1 MVRNLIIQ
9 IFLGEEEKLEDFP
22 KFVMNKNRWE
32 SYCDKMGFEYLFFD
46 KYNIRKY
53 LGEHEQFYYGLEF
66 TWQRIDFIRYLI
78 LNQEGGIYV
87 DLDIYPNANMD
98 FLELLDQRYL
108 MNYWTN
114 PKNNIPEVNN
124 ALMGIEPGDFDNL
137 IQFSIS
143 ETERLRMIKIYR
155 CWKIRFMKRSTGV
168 EMFKKWIKKRGWSF
182 TLNIHDYV
190 TDEMT
195 SSWTKNFH

>member
-32 SYCDKMGFEYLFFD
+32 SYCDKMGFQYLFFD
-46 KYNIRKY
+46 RYNIQKY
-53 LGEHEQFYYGLEF
+53 LGVHEKFYYSLEF

-78 LNQEGGIYV
+78 LNQEGGLYF
-87 DLDIYPNANMD
+87 DMDTYPNPDMD
-98 FLELLDQRYL
+98 LKELLDQRYIL
-108 MNYWTN
+108 NYWTN

-124 ALMGIEPGDFDNL
+124 AIMGVEPGDFDDL

-168 EMFKKWIKKRGWSF
+168 CMFKKWCKKKKMSY
-182 TLNIHDYV
+182 TPCLHEYV

-195 SSWTKNFH
+195 CSWIKNFH

>member
-32 SYCDKMGFEYLFFD
+32 SYCDKMGLEYMFFD

-53 LGEHEQFYYGLEF
+53 LGDHKDFYYGLEY

-78 LNQEGGIYV
+78 LNQEGGCYV
-87 DLDIYPNANMD
+87 DLDIYPNSEKD
-98 FLELLDQRYL
+98 FLELFDQRYIL
-108 MNYWTN
+108 NYWTS
-114 PKNNIPEVNN
+114 PKTNIPEVNN
-124 ALMGIEPGDFDNL
+124 ALMGIEAGDFDDL
-137 IQFSIS
+137 IKFSIA
-143 ETERLRMIKIYR
+143 ETERLRMIPIYR

-168 EMFKKWIKKRGWSF
+168 EMFKKWCKKKKWSYTPCLHEF
-182 TLNIHDYV
+182 V

-195 SSWTKNFH
+195 CSWIKNFH